1 MSMPDENAP
10 TLPNRPDARM
20 PAGEASPFLWEEDAA
35 PLPAPPAPPIS
46 QVGQPPRWDV
56 PPPPKAPR
64 QGGSLRGFGVGL
76 GIALVIL
83 AVMALGL
90 ALYVSLSPATPTAQN
105 GSGATAQSTSVNS
118 QPTPTVTP
126 LAPISTD
133 LAVSLVKQFY
143 TSINSAQYQQAYS
156 LLSSGL
162 QQQQTE
168 QQFAQTW
175 KNTLSVTLQDPI
187 TPTTGPGKAVTITA
201 TYQQVLNDSAATT
214 KQFTITI
221 VVDYDN
227 KAQPRITQLSK
238 QEVALPTPVP
248 TVTVTVAPPV
258 TPTAPATTT
267 TPQPTPATTPTAG
280 AGTATPNP

>member
-10 TLPNRPDARM
+10 TLPNRPDARR
-20 PAGEASPFLWEEDAA
+20 PAGEISPFIWEEDAA

-64 QGGSLRGFGVGL
+64 QGGNLRGFGVGF

-90 ALYVSLSPATPTAQN
+90 ALYVSLSPSTPAMNNGSVATYQPTGVKGQPTLTATPL
-105 GSGATAQSTSVNS
+105 V
-118 QPTPTVTP
+118 
-126 LAPISTD
+126 PISAD

-187 TPTTGPGKAVTITA
+187 TPTSGPGNAVTITT

-214 KQFTITI
+214 KQFTLTI

-227 KAQPRITQLSK
+227 KAQPRISKLTK

-248 TVTVTVAPPV
+248 TVTATAAPQA
-258 TPTAPATTT
+258 TPTVPTTTT
-267 TPQPTPATTPTAG
+267 TPQATPATTPTAG
-280 AGTATPNP
+280 TGTATPNP